1 MPLRLQPLPPPRPF
15 RATPRPKETFN
26 RFRGSTVPDSGWTQQ
41 TFQTAAG
48 KKLIKD
54 VLAVR
59 RLALRENSKRLTK
72 ALKAMF
78 EDEVSQV
85 LGEFASRL
93 AKHHKVGK
101 TIGSNLVNVV
111 LTLNVPDGSERMW
124 EEALEAVF
132 AEEPT
137 KGRILKVFKPSYQS
151 VMDHVIRKTGVLIPP
166 RYTGG
171 RPSEQVIPVTSV
183 TVSGQAP
190 LTIEQQAK
198 LVTAKADKLC
208 SKVTQISETTK
219 KRMRKLFQAKIDS
232 GATMGDVVKAFR
244 AAFPQIA
251 ANRIPTIVRNEL
263 SIAANEAQIISF
275 QNSLSVTHCSVVGC
289 QAVDD
294 SPHYYQGF
302 HTCNI
307 RNVPVQD
314 MPLVEFHINHTGS
327 WVPTGFRNNDGSV
340 PRLPLGNSPGIGH
353 YDDPNA
359 LRHRDPRA
367 AGLGSV
373 ARLNRH

>member
-1 MPLRLQPLPPPRPF
+1 MPLRLQPLPPARPF
-15 RATPRPKETFN
+15 RATPRPKDTFN
-26 RFRGSTVPDSGWTQQ
+26 RFRGSTVPSSGWTQQ
-41 TFQTAAG
+41 SFQTREG

-78 EDEVSQV
+78 EDEASLV

-93 AKHHKVGK
+93 AKHHKLGK
-101 TIGSNLVNVV
+101 SIGSNLVNVV

-124 EEALEAVF
+124 EEALDAVF
-132 AEEPT
+132 AEDPT
-137 KGRILKVFKPSYQS
+137 KGRILKVFKPTYQS

-166 RYTGG
+166 RYVGG
-171 RPSEQVIPVTSV
+171 RPSGDLIPVTSV
-183 TVSGQAP
+183 STAP
-190 LTIEQQAK
+190 MTIAQQAK
-198 LVTAKADKLC
+198 LVPARADKLC
-208 SKVTQISETTK
+208 EKVTQISETTK
-219 KRMRKLFQAKIDS
+219 KRMRKFFQEKIES
-232 GATMGDVVKAFR
+232 GATMGDIVREMRK
-244 AAFPQIA
+244 AFPQIA

-275 QNSLSVTHCSVVGC
+275 QNSLSITHCSVVGC
-289 QAVDD
+289 QSVDD
-294 SPHYYQGF
+294 SPHQYHGF

-314 MPLVEFHINHTGS
+314 LQLVEFHINHTGS
-327 WVPTGFRNNDGSV
+327 WVPTGFRNSDGSI

-353 YDDPNA
+353 HDDPNA
-359 LRHRDPRA
+359 LRHRDPAA
-367 AGLGSV
+367 AGLGTV